1 MLRVFCVLLNAAIGV
16 GQAVAFLPDWSAARQ
31 AAARLFAMVD
41 MRSAIDPCSSAGAQP
56 AAPRG
61 AVSVR
66 DVHFAYPTRP
76 DAPVLRGLSLELA
89 AGASVALVGA
99 SGAGKSTVV
108 SLLERFYDPD
118 RGEVLLD
125 GTPLRALNV
134 RWLRRQIGLVMQEP
148 VLFHA
153 SIAQNIACGRPGA
166 TALEVERAA
175 RLADAHDFIGALA
188 DGYATVAGE
197 AGVELSGGQK
207 QRVAI
212 ARALVRE
219 PRLLVLDEAT
229 SALDAQS
236 EQLVQEA
243 LEQLLRARR
252 CTVLLVAHR
261 LSNVRGCDAIA
272 VVEAGRIVEQGTH
285 AELLAAHGP
294 YAHMSHMHLRGQHAG
309 ASLGLASKNGHGDGG
324 GGSTAAGNAD
334 RDCVAPPDLIQ
345 MG

>member
-1 MLRVFCVLLNAAIGV
+1 M
-16 GQAVAFLPDWSAARQ
+16 
-31 AAARLFAMVD
+31 
-41 MRSAIDPCSSAGAQP
+41 
-56 AAPRG
+56 PRG

-134 RWLRRQIGLVMQEP
+134 RWLRRQIGVVMQEP

-153 SIAQNIACGRPGA
+153 SIAQNIACGRPGV

-219 PRLLVLDEAT
+219 PSILILDEAT

-309 ASLGLASKNGHGDGG
+309 ASLRLASKNGHGDGG
-324 GGSTAAGNAD
+324 GGSAAADNAN

>member
-1 MLRVFCVLLNAAIGV
+1 MPIKITAGKITFDKVGFSYDSCNAAVLKDINFIV
-16 GQAVAFLPDWSAARQ
+16 KPGQ
-31 AAARLFAMVD
+31 
-41 MRSAIDPCSSAGAQP
+41 
-56 AAPRG
+56 
-61 AVSVR
+61 
-66 DVHFAYPTRP
+66 T
-76 DAPVLRGLSLELA
+76 
-89 AGASVALVGA
+89 VALVGP

-108 SLLERFYDPD
+108 ALLERFYDPLV
-118 RGEVLLD
+118 GEVLLD

-153 SIAQNIACGRPGA
+153 SIAQNIACGRPGV

-175 RLADAHDFIGALA
+175 RLADAHEFIGALA
-188 DGYATVAGE
+188 DGYATVAGD

-219 PRLLVLDEAT
+219 PRVLVLDEAT